1 MPRQTL
7 KKRPDGR
14 YVCTYH
20 GKFFYGYTQAEA
32 LAARDAYKRDDEA
45 GLHSDKRNTVGGY
58 ASYWLPIYRAQA
70 STAAYR
76 QYAGMLNAFTEFLG
90 ASTPLGKITKSDV
103 AAYYATLA
111 EMSKSYIDKA
121 KSLIRSM
128 LSDAV
133 SDGLIRSNP
142 ALTAKPPSGTEGTH
156 RRLEDWEIA
165 LVHQMVGHRFGVAA
179 MLMLYA
185 GLRRGE
191 VLAFDIDR
199 DADFER
205 GRIYVREAVS
215 FSEGCRGK
223 KKDPKTEAGVREIP
237 LFNPLREVLQ
247 GRHGLAAASVSGKQM
262 TLSAFDRAW
271 ESYLSKMGDL
281 HNGFS
286 RRWANGRTWVPMNI
300 RTNDFRHTFCSM
312 CCDAY
317 VPIEVLMLWMGHS
330 DEKMIRRI
338 YDHITNKR
346 KSEAIQKAAEKVE
359 IQAQLVKSIVNPS
372 ESGLN
377 PL

>member
-45 GLHSDKRNTVGGY
+45 GLHSDKRNTIGGY

-70 STAAYR
+70 SPAAYR
-76 QYAGMLNAFTEFLG
+76 QYAGVLNAFTEFIG
-90 ASTPLGKITKSDV
+90 ASTPLGKITKSNI

-128 LSDAV
+128 LSDAM

-199 DADFER
+199 DVDFER
-205 GRIYVREAVS
+205 GRIYVREAIS
-215 FSEGCRGK
+215 FSEDK
-223 KKDPKTEAGVREIP
+223 KGRRKAPKTKAGLREIP

-247 GRHGLAAASVSGKQM
+247 GRHGPIVTTTSGRPM
-262 TLSAFDRAW
+262 TESAFGSIWR
-271 ESYLSKMGDL
+271 SYLCKMGDL
-281 HNGFS
+281 YNGFPK
-286 RRWANGRTWVPMNI
+286 RTAHGRTWEPVGI
-300 RTNDFRHTFCSM
+300 RTHDFRHTFCSM

-330 DEKMIRRI
+330 DEKMIRKI
-338 YDHITNKR
+338 YDHITDKR
-346 KSEAIQKAAEKVE
+346 KNEAAIMAAEKANA
-359 IQAQLVKSIVNPS
+359 QAQLVKIIVRCED
-372 ESGLN
+372 ESMKL
-377 PL
+377 L